1 MHQAA
6 GVRREEEDITFK
18 EKIMATKTYKAAF
31 IGKLVFLFL
40 GIYSG
45 FISLAQDF
53 KVISPDHNI
62 VFNVSNNEKI
72 TYSITFNGQSVINS
86 SQLGFEFKNEP
97 PMSGGF
103 AVLDQSAQSF
113 NETWKPVVKSKHAE
127 ILNNYNE
134 LILKLKEKA
143 NPMRLVEFQVRVFND
158 GAAFRNKLSRAAKPG
173 DRQITKELTTFTVPG
188 DPKAW
193 IVEYKGGYSSSN
205 EAEFMEHPLSYVTEK
220 TIAGMPFLMDYGNN
234 LWVGITEAKI
244 DNYAA
249 FYIGTN
255 GTTNQLTT
263 KLVPVP
269 GEPEDGV
276 KVRFSDE
283 IYTPWRVLMIGYNPG
298 TLIQSEIIQNLNDPC
313 AIPDPS
319 WIKPG
324 ISAWDNWW
332 SGDVKME
339 MPVIKKYIDF
349 ASEMGWQYM
358 LVDWQWYGKF
368 NTPEADITKWAPQ
381 IDMPEIIS
389 YAKSKNVRI
398 ILWLYSSDVNRN
410 AAFKEAFPLYEK
422 WGVAGIKIDF
432 MDRDDQQMV
441 NWYHD
446 IIKCA
451 AGNHLLVDFHGA
463 YKPDGIIRTWPNM
476 ITREGVMGN
485 EYYKFS
491 DKMSPE
497 HNVKLA
503 FTRMLAGQMDYTP
516 GGFLNVTRE
525 QFKNQIPTLVW
536 NTRAAELSKFVIY
549 ESPLTVVC
557 DHPDNIL
564 NQPGADFLKLV
575 PTVWDDIRFLGGYP
589 GDYVAIAKRSGDKWF
604 IGVMNNTI
612 GKTINLKLDFL
623 TAGDYV
629 MEIWADSKNSDKDPK
644 ELMNRMQN
652 AKAGEIIK
660 VTLSKDGGWVGIVK
674 PK

>member
-1 MHQAA
+1 MNSYKIYLLLLLCLA
-6 GVRREEEDITFK
+6 GVTS
-18 EKIMATKTYKAAF
+18 A
-31 IGKLVFLFL
+31 
-40 GIYSG
+40 
-45 FISLAQDF
+45 AQDF
-53 KVISPDHNI
+53 TIKSPDNTI
-62 VFNVSNNEKI
+62 GVTVSNNEKLS
-72 TYSITFNGQSVINS
+72 YSVTFRGREIINP
-86 SQLGFEFKNEP
+86 SQLGFEFKDEP
-97 PMSGGF
+97 AMTGNF
-103 AVLDQSAQSF
+103 LVVDQSVKNF
-113 NETWKPVVKSKHAE
+113 NEAWIPVVKSKHSE
-127 ILNNYNE
+127 IINNYNE
-134 LILKLKEKA
+134 LQVSLKEKSGM
-143 NPMRLVEFQVRVFND
+143 MRQLELYVRAYND
-158 GAAFRNKLSRAAKPG
+158 GAAFRYKLSRSAKVG
-173 DRQITKELTTFTVPG
+173 DRQIVKELTTFAIPG

-193 IVEYKGGYSSSN
+193 IVEYKGYSSSN
-205 EAEFMEHPLSYVTEK
+205 ESEFFEHPLSYLKESSV
-220 TIAGMPFLMDYGNN
+220 AGMPMLIEYGTNC
-234 LWVGITEAKI
+234 WVAITEAKI

-255 GTTNQLTT
+255 GSPNQLTT
-263 KLVPVP
+263 KLVPIP
-269 GEPEDGV
+269 GEPESGV
-276 KVRFSDE
+276 KVRFDDE
-283 IYTPWRVLMIGYNPG
+283 VFTPWRVLMIGETPG
-298 TLIQSEIIQNLNDPC
+298 TLIESEIIQNLNDPC
-313 AIPDPS
+313 EIKDPS

-339 MPVIKKYIDF
+339 MPVIKQYIDL
-349 ASEMGWQYM
+349 ASQMGWPYM

-381 IDMPEIIS
+381 INMPEIIE
-389 YAKSKNVRI
+389 YARSKNVKI
-398 ILWLYSSDVNRN
+398 IVWLYSSDVNRN
-410 AAFKEAFPLYEK
+410 AAYKKAFPLYEK

-451 AGNHLLVDFHGA
+451 AENHLLVDFHGA

-516 GGFLNVTRE
+516 GAFLNVTRE
-525 QFKNQIPTLVW
+525 QFKQQLPAVVW

-564 NQPGADFLKLV
+564 NQPGADFLKIV
-575 PTVWDDIRFLGGYP
+575 PTVWDDIKFLGGYP
-589 GDYVAIAKRSGDKWF
+589 QDYVAVAKRSGNTWF
-604 IGVMNNTI
+604 VGVMNNST
-612 GKTINLKLDFL
+612 GRTVELNLSFL
-623 TAGDYV
+623 QPGNYEANT
-629 MEIWADSKNSDKDPK
+629 WADTKNSDKEPK
-644 ELMNRMQN
+644 EIRKSGMSIKSGGTL
-652 AKAGEIIK
+652 K
-660 VTLSKDGGWVGIVK
+660 VTLSKNGGFVAVIK
-674 PK
+674 SK